1 MVPAVEAPADIQRA
15 VLSHEVTG
23 ICTAGDTDLLP
34 LVLEACER
42 FTRMDEVTRQELIV
56 EGARYEP
63 LFA

>member
-1 MVPAVEAPADIQRA
+1 MDF

-42 FTRMDEVTRQELIV
+42 VTPMDEVTRQELIV